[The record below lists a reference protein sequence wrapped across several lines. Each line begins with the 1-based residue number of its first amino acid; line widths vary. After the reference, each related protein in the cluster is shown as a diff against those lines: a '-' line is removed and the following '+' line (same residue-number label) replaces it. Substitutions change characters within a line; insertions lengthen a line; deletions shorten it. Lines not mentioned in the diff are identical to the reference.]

1 MKLTLIKED
10 TQDKNIVDEVMET
23 HLYEDEKDKE
33 AENTETEKELI
44 TDEDKEEEEPQS
56 DAIQD
61 ILNPE
66 ETTELDIAEEPLPL
80 DSDSLSFD
88 NPDELDSTPV
98 EQSTT
103 DNNTEAINILNN
115 IINGYWGL
123 VDQLKYIKINDNM
136 VKDESQKEAFIK
148 IADSLIDDTTIS
160 IGMLYKLLQLCN
172 PEVNVLIDKGIN
184 KADEKILGNNE

>member
-23 HLYEDEKDKE
+23 HLYEDEKDNE

-44 TDEDKEEEEPQS
+44 NDEEIKEEEPES
-56 DAIQD
+56 DAVQD

-66 ETTELDIAEEPLPL
+66 ETTGLDVPEEPLPL

-103 DNNTEAINILNN
+103 DNTEAINILNN

-123 VDQLKYIKINDNM
+123 IDQLKYIKINDNM
-136 VKDESQKEAFIK
+136 VKDESQKEAFIR

-160 IGMLYKLLQLCN
+160 IGMLYKLLQLCS
-172 PEVNVLIDKGIN
+172 PEINVLIDKGIN